1 MNKDAILATL
11 IGFGIGLVITGLLLL
26 GPNITKALPKIHLP
40 ALSVSQSKQKPINTP
55 TAETTPSQFAISI
68 ESPLAEAIENS
79 TDLLVSGVTSPG
91 ATVVIAG
98 PVDDTAVIAQTD
110 GKYAGK
116 VTLTEGK
123 NDIIV
128 TSYQQTKQVNQTIT
142 VYYTPESL

>member
-1 MNKDAILATL
+1 MNKDALLATL
-11 IGFGIGLVITGLLLL
+11 IGFGIGLLITGLLLL
-26 GPNITKALPKIHLP
+26 GPNITKALPKIKLP
-40 ALSVSQSKQKPINTP
+40 TITFSQSKQKTVATP
-55 TAETTPSQFAISI
+55 TAGATPSQFAISI
-68 ESPLAEAIENS
+68 QSPLAEAIENT
-79 TDLLVSGVTSPG
+79 TDLLVSGATSPG

-98 PVDDTAVIAQTD
+98 PIDETVATAQSD

-128 TSYQQTKQVNQTIT
+128 TSYQKTKQVSQTIT

>member
-11 IGFGIGLVITGLLLL
+11 IGFGIGLLITGLLLV
-26 GPNITKALPKIHLP
+26 GPNITKALPKIKLP
-40 ALSVSQSKQKPINTP
+40 TAASTP
-55 TAETTPSQFAISI
+55 TPTPTPSQFTVTI
-68 ESPLAEAIENS
+68 ESPLAEALENS
-79 TDLLVSGVTSPG
+79 TGILVSGVTAPES
-91 ATVVIAG
+91 TVVIAG
-98 PVDDTAVIAQTD
+98 SVDETAVVAQAD

-128 TSYQQTKQVNQTIT
+128 TSYQQTKQANQTVT